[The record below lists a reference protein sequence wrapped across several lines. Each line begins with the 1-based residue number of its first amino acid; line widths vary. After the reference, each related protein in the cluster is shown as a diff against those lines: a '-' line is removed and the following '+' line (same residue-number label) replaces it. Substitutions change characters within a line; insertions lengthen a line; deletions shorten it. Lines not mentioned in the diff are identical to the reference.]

1 MITKLKDMI
10 KTAMVEKSKLGA
22 NAKGSKEEWKYQTL
36 KNILEKAQKE
46 AKELKSAEVADSM
59 LVNAARKEIKQQ
71 EDLLQYCKD
80 RPEKQEEAKY
90 CISVAEQLLPKQAT
104 QAEVEAFLSEHSS
117 EITNI
122 GAGMK
127 ILKEHFKDTL
137 NSKEASAIVKKFIE
151 SNKA

>member
-80 RPEKQEEAKY
+80 RPEKQEE
-90 CISVAEQLLPKQAT
+90 
-104 QAEVEAFLSEHSS
+104 
-117 EITNI
+117 
-122 GAGMK
+122 
-127 ILKEHFKDTL
+127 
-137 NSKEASAIVKKFIE
+137 VK
-151 SNKA
+151 